1 MQPSLREL
9 KPVAFVVKTK
19 LELIKTEL
27 TQQVPDIFIENLLNH
42 ANWNPALDYGENLT
56 IRKHLGRF

>member
-19 LELIKTEL
+19 LELIKKEL
-27 TQQVPDIFIENLLNH
+27 TQQVPEIFIEKLLNH
-42 ANWNPALDYGENLT
+42 AKWNPALDYWENLT
-56 IRKHLGRF
+56 IRKYLGRF